1 MKDSSGNHTQVLKI
15 NFISSSRSFS
25 RIKVIIII
33 IIMHEPAPF
42 GCLP

>member
-15 NFISSSRSFS
+15 NFINSSRSFS
-25 RIKVIIII
+25 RIKVIII

>member
-33 IIMHEPAPF
+33 MHEPAPF